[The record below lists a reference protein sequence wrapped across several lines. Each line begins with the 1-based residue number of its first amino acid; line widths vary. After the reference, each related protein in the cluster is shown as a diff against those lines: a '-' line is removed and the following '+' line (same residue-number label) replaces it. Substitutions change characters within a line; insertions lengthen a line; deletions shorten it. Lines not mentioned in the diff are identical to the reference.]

1 MRLSRREQRDKAGGA
16 KKHCDPQGAYMRATG
31 RSPALSES
39 HTKKQGLSG
48 DKPVFFGSKGLF
60 PVSGGRG
67 RRG

>member
-39 HTKKQGLSG
+39 EGRETRPAFFASKDLS
-48 DKPVFFGSKGLF
+48 PC
-60 PVSGGRG
+60 REQA
-67 RRG
+67 RRD